1 MRRAGAARY
10 GRYMSS
16 NGSPSADAAAHPAV
30 QPAAPDARRTR
41 RGNAAAAA
49 LLLAAPVLLAFTFV
63 GIVLVPVVAVAL
75 GPAAW
80 PAVTR
85 ARAGILGL
93 QTLAAMVVGGLAILP
108 FFGLCGPDSDG
119 VIAGAFLAGFAGYT
133 VFAWRA
139 LTRPQGWPLAP
150 LAGAGA
156 FDAVMAVAMVAGVSW
171 SC

>member
-63 GIVLVPVVAVAL
+63 GMVLV
-75 GPAAW
+75 
-80 PAVTR
+80 VTR